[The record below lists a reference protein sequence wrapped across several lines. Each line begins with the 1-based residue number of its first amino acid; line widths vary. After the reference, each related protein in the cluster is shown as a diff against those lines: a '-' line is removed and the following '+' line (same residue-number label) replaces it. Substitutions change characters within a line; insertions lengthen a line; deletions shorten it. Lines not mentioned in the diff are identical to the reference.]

1 MILNRKIYK
10 VLIGRLTMVTKY
22 DIFEAVYKYQH
33 PIKPIEI
40 LKMLN
45 KNEREYDNIL
55 RLLNELVKESLLTKT
70 PYGFQIKMTEKTK
83 MLYDIIFHCL
93 NNDLN
98 YNSLI
103 DAGLMK
109 FVGKALRKKEITS
122 KDFEI
127 NPKILKKYIDI
138 LNENSL
144 ILIISEK
151 PLRAKVFYNILL
163 NNLLVYFGHK
173 HEIITEDNTDYF
185 EEISKE
191 LSLFK
196 KLRKGKEPKYKQII
210 EELEIYFIHHSLS
223 LEGNPITLS
232 QTRKIIQDKIIPSNL
247 RSNDV
252 DEIKNYQKAI
262 YQMIQDSQ
270 NKRPLTIQ
278 TILNYHGLAMAHIL
292 EIAGKIRKTE
302 VYINGNPHFKITK
315 AEKVEEE
322 LNKLFKEYN
331 DFINSKSTLKQILS
345 FAVYF
350 HNEFQHIHPF
360 IDGNSRT
367 TRLITFHLLQSKE
380 IPIRDIPFGLLDEY
394 MNYTKRS
401 KKREDDKLYRT
412 LQKIILFNLKKINEK
427 LS

>member
-1 MILNRKIYK
+1 M
-10 VLIGRLTMVTKY
+10 IGRLTMVTKY
-22 DIFEAVYKYQH
+22 DIFETVYKYQH

-40 LKMLN
+40 LRMLN
-45 KNEREYDNIL
+45 KNKREYDNVL
-55 RLLNELVKESLLTKT
+55 RLLNELVKESLLIKT
-70 PYGFQIKMTEKTK
+70 PYGFQIKKTEKTK
-83 MLYDIIFHCL
+83 MLYDIIYHCL
-93 NNDLN
+93 SNDLN

-103 DAGLMK
+103 DSSLME
-109 FVGKALRKKEITS
+109 FVGKSLRKREITS
-122 KDFEI
+122 KDFDL
-127 NPKILKKYIDI
+127 NSKTLKKYIEI

-151 PLRAKVFYNILL
+151 PLRAKVFYDILL

-173 HEIITEDNTDYF
+173 HKVIIEDDTDYLKK
-185 EEISKE
+185 ILKE
-191 LSLFK
+191 LVLFK
-196 KLRKGKEPKYKQII
+196 KLRKGKESKYKQII

-223 LEGNPITLS
+223 LEGNPITL
-232 QTRKIIQDKIIPSNL
+232 QETRKIIKDKIIPSNL

-252 DEIKNYQKAI
+252 DEVKNYQKAI
-262 YQMIQDSQ
+262 YQMLQDSQ

-278 TILNYHGLAMAHIL
+278 TILNYHGLAMSHIP

-302 VYINGNPHFKITK
+302 VYINGNPSFKITK
-315 AEKVEEE
+315 AEKLEEE
-322 LNKLFKEYN
+322 LNKLLKKYN
-331 DFINSKSTLKQILS
+331 DFINRSSSLKEILT

-380 IPIRDIPFGLLDEY
+380 IPIIDIPFGLLDEY
-394 MNYTKRS
+394 MNYTKGSR
-401 KKREDDKLYRT
+401 KREDHKLNLT

-427 LS
+427 LSS

>member
-1 MILNRKIYK
+1 
-10 VLIGRLTMVTKY
+10 MVTKY

-45 KNEREYDNIL
+45 KNEREYDNVL
-55 RLLNELVKESLLTKT
+55 RILNELVKESLLTKT
-70 PYGFQIKMTEKTK
+70 PYGFQIKKTEKTK
-83 MLYDIIFHCL
+83 MLYDIIYHCL
-93 NNDLN
+93 SNDLN

-103 DAGLMK
+103 DLNLME
-109 FVGKALRKKEITS
+109 FIGKALRKKEITS
-122 KDFEI
+122 KDFDL
-127 NPKILKKYIDI
+127 NPKTLKKYIDI

-151 PLRAKVFYNILL
+151 PLRAKVFYDILL

-173 HEIITEDNTDYF
+173 HKIITEDDTDYLK
-185 EEISKE
+185 EISRE

-196 KLRKGKEPKYKQII
+196 KLRKGKEPRYKQII
-210 EELEIYFIHHSLS
+210 GELEIYFIHHSLS

-232 QTRKIIQDKIIPSNL
+232 QTRKIIKDKIIPSNL

-252 DEIKNYQKAI
+252 DEVKNYQKAI
-262 YQMIQDSQ
+262 YQMLQDSQ

-278 TILNYHGLAMAHIL
+278 TILNYHSLAMAHIP
-292 EIAGKIRKTE
+292 EIAGKMRKTE
-302 VYINGNPHFKITK
+302 VYIQGNPNFKITK
-315 AEKVEEE
+315 TEKIEEE
-322 LNKLFKEYN
+322 LNELLKKYN
-331 DFINSKSTLKQILS
+331 DFINRISSLKEILA
-345 FAVYF
+345 FAIYF
-350 HNEFQHIHPF
+350 HNEFQHIHPL

-380 IPIRDIPFGLLDEY
+380 IPIADIPFGLLDEY
-394 MNYTKRS
+394 LNYTKCS
-401 KKREDDKLYRT
+401 KKREDIKLYRT
-412 LQKIILFNLKKINEK
+412 LQKIILYNLKKINEK

>member
-1 MILNRKIYK
+1 
-10 VLIGRLTMVTKY
+10 MVTKY
-22 DIFEAVYKYQH
+22 DIFEAVYTYQH
-33 PIKPIEI
+33 PIKPIEV

-55 RLLNELVKESLLTKT
+55 RLLSELVNESLLAKT
-70 PYGFQIKMTEKTK
+70 TYGFQIKKTEKAEI
-83 MLYDIIFHCL
+83 LYDIIYHCL
-93 NNDLN
+93 SNDLN

-103 DAGLMK
+103 DPHLMD
-109 FVGKALRKKEITS
+109 FVGKALRKKEIVV
-122 KDFEI
+122 KDFDL
-127 NPKILKKYIDI
+127 NPKTLKKYIDI

-144 ILIISEK
+144 VLIISEK
-151 PLRAKVFYNILL
+151 PIRAKVFYNILI

-173 HEIITEDNTDYF
+173 HEVITEDNANYL

-196 KLRKGKEPKYKQII
+196 KLRKGKEPRYKQII
-210 EELEIYFIHHSLS
+210 EDLEIYFIHHSLS

-232 QTRKIIQDKIIPSNL
+232 QTRKIIKDKIIPSNL
-247 RSNDV
+247 RSNDI

-278 TILNYHGLAMAHIL
+278 TILNYHSLAMAHIP

-302 VYINGNPHFKITK
+302 VYIQGNPNFKVIN
-315 AEKVEEE
+315 AEKIEEE
-322 LNKLFKEYN
+322 LNRLLKTYN
-331 DFINSKSTLKQILS
+331 DFIKKRSSLKEILA

-380 IPIRDIPFGLLDEY
+380 IPITDIPFGLLDEY
-394 MNYTKRS
+394 LNYTKGSR
-401 KKREDDKLYRT
+401 KREDDKLYRT

-427 LS
+427 LKQ